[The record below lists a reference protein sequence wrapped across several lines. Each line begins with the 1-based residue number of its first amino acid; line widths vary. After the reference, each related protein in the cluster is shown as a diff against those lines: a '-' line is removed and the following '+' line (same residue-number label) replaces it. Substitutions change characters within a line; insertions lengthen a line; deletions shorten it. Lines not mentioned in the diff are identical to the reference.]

1 MTHPAITT
9 AEAFIRVLK
18 FNADRACPERVAGAA
33 QALRVEIDAI
43 IGSPAIPGPPAGAWT
58 HCGKQL
64 FRDYGEHAADAA
76 SVEIAAEIVRRMNEG

>member
-1 MTHPAITT
+1 MTHPAITA
-9 AEAFIRVLK
+9 AETFIRAIK

-43 IGSPAIPGPPAGAWT
+43 IGAPSLPEPPAGAWT

-64 FRDYGEHAADAA
+64 FRDGAHAGDAA
-76 SVEIAAEIVRRMNEG
+76 TVELAAEIVRGMNL